1 MILVAGDTNVCGPDP
16 TSKKRKTRMEL
27 SPERTAVIAVHCQG
41 DIVSADGAFAPFF
54 HEQIVSR
61 NIIGKIGE
69 LLASAREN
77 GMTVIYTR
85 VAFRPDFSD
94 LNANSPLLKVVE
106 QSGCL
111 KDGSALADIIPELA
125 PAAEDV
131 VITHQRVGGFVP
143 ELTAVLEE
151 RGIDT
156 LVFAGVA
163 TNASLEGTARAA
175 SDAGYRVIIAED
187 ASSAATLVAHQA
199 SIESLGL
206 LAEIASVAD
215 IMTSTP
221 ASQAV

>member
-1 MILVAGDTNVCGPDP
+1 
-16 TSKKRKTRMEL
+16 MEL
-27 SPERTAVIAVHCQG
+27 NPERTAVIAIHCQG
-41 DIVSADGAFAPFF
+41 DIVSGEGAFAPFF
-54 HEQIVSR
+54 HDQIVTR
-61 NIIGKIGE
+61 NVINKIGG
-69 LLASAREN
+69 LLNSARDA

-85 VAFRPDFSD
+85 VAFKPNFSD

-111 KDGSALADIIPELA
+111 KDGSALADIVPELKPDA
-125 PAAEDV
+125 TDV

-163 TNASLEGTARAA
+163 TNASLESTARSA

-187 ASSAATLVAHQA
+187 AASAATLEAHQA

-206 LAEIASVAD
+206 LAEVASTD
-215 IMTSTP
+215 EIMGAP
-221 ASQAV
+221 APQTV

>member
-1 MILVAGDTNVCGPDP
+1 
-16 TSKKRKTRMEL
+16 MEL
-27 SPERTAVIAVHCQG
+27 NPERTAIIAIHCQG
-41 DIVSADGAFAPFF
+41 DIVSGEGAFAPFF
-54 HEQIVSR
+54 HDQIVSR
-61 NIIGKIGE
+61 NVINKIGG
-69 LLASAREN
+69 LLNSARDS

-85 VAFRPDFSD
+85 VAFKPDFSD

-111 KDGSALADIIPELA
+111 KDGSALAGIVPELK
-125 PAAEDV
+125 PAATDV
-131 VITHQRVGGFVP
+131 VITHQRVGGFIS

-163 TNASLEGTARAA
+163 TNASLESTARSA

-187 ASSAATLVAHQA
+187 AASAATLAAHQA

-206 LAEIASVAD
+206 LAEIASTNEIIGA
-215 IMTSTP
+215 S
-221 ASQAV
+221 ASQTV